1 MLDYAGFAGGPSL
14 QLSIDVLMTKFIQR
28 LFIAFC
34 FVMALDWCLDGFRSS
49 VVNEVVTSSTP
60 R

>member
-1 MLDYAGFAGGPSL
+1 MLDYVRLAGCPSL
-14 QLSIDVLMTKFIQR
+14 QLSIDVLMMKFIQR
-28 LFIAFC
+28 LFVAFC